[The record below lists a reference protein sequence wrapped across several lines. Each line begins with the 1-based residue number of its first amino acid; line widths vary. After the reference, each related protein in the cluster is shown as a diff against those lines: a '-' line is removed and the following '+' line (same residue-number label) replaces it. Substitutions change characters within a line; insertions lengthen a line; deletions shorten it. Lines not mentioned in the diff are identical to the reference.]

1 MKEIY
6 SYPLCDLEKAMAEN
20 GLKKFNATQIFQWL
34 YQKNV
39 SEFKEMKNISKS
51 SIEVLE
57 KVFHFNKLKLLTTL
71 QDEKGDTMKFL
82 FELNDGQ
89 KVETVL
95 MKFNYGYSVCISTQV
110 GCNMGCKFCASGL
123 LKKIRNLETEEMV
136 SQILYVNKFL
146 IEKYKERVS
155 NIVVM
160 GIGEPFD
167 NYENLK
173 KAIQI
178 VTDHNGLG
186 IGSRHITVSTCGLVN
201 KIMTFATDFPQVNLA
216 VSLHAPND
224 TIRDQIMPVNQAF
237 PLKQLITT
245 LKLYEKATNRKI
257 TFEYLLLKG
266 INDSKQN
273 AGQLAELL
281 KDMNCYVNIIQYNK
295 VSEHS
300 FEKSENQDE
309 FAKLL
314 IARKIKAI
322 TRLERGTKINAAC
335 GQLRSKYEK

>member
-6 SYPLCDLEKAMAEN
+6 SYPLCDLEKAMVES

-39 SEFKEMKNISKS
+39 SEFKEMKNIGKS
-51 SIEVLE
+51 SIEKLE
-57 KVFHFNKLKLLTTL
+57 ATFQFNKLKELAVL
-71 QDEKGDTMKFL
+71 QDAPGDTIKFL

-89 KVETVL
+89 KIETVL
-95 MKFNYGYSVCISTQV
+95 MKFNYGYSVCISSQV

-146 IEKYKERVS
+146 NEKKQERLS

-173 KAIQI
+173 KTLQI
-178 VTDHNGLG
+178 GTDHNGLG
-186 IGSRHITVSTCGLVN
+186 GWEKKILPFPLVGLVN

-224 TIRDQIMPVNQAF
+224 TIRDQIMPVNHAF
-237 PLKQLITT
+237 PLKQLMDGVKTIW
-245 LKLYEKATNRKI
+245 K
-257 TFEYLLLKG
+257 
-266 INDSKQN
+266 S
-273 AGQLAELL
+273 
-281 KDMNCYVNIIQYNK
+281 NK
-295 VSEHS
+295 
-300 FEKSENQDE
+300 
-309 FAKLL
+309 
-314 IARKIKAI
+314 
-322 TRLERGTKINAAC
+322 
-335 GQLRSKYEK
+335 